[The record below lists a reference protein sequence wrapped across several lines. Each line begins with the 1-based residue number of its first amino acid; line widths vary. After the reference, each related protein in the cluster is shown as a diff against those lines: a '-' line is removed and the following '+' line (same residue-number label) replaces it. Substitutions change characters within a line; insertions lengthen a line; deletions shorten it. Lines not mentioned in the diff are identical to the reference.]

1 MRGRGEKLRS
11 QWTGERERESM
22 KNIKKSE
29 SDSWLWQ
36 AAGGQGQ
43 HLYHNTRSTYA
54 FSNLPARVSPTPTR
68 TDADQQYYTQ
78 VDAFVRLYKRG
89 MVFCFPRVV
98 LCMTGLRSLMDVGH
112 LLLPPAAAFTER
124 SRWTTLCL
132 CRLGGVGGLGIIQ
145 LNQGASLLPQ
155 RPTATHLAAII
166 IILDGRGM
174 HIKREERRTAP

>member
-1 MRGRGEKLRS
+1 
-11 QWTGERERESM
+11 M

-29 SDSWLWQ
+29 SDSWLGK
-36 AAGGQGQ
+36 AAGDQ
-43 HLYHNTRSTYA
+43 HLYHNTRRTYA

-78 VDAFVRLYKRG
+78 VDAFVRVYKRG

-145 LNQGASLLPQ
+145 LNQGTSLLPQ

-166 IILDGRGM
+166 IILDGRV
-174 HIKREERRTAP
+174 ISSLSKEEGTYAP